1 MKKIILLFTL
11 LIANNSSAQDYMDKI
26 IDDTCN
32 CLSKISDSIV
42 GEDFNMQMG
51 VCMINAASPYK
62 KKIKKDHKIDM
73 NNINEEG
80 EALGELIGIKM
91 IDVCPNILIE
101 ISKRSNQ
108 PVQEEEIIVQNTITG
123 KITKIEEDQF
133 VSFSLKDG
141 EGKTKK
147 FYWLNH
153 IESDIDLYTEYK
165 NLKHKAVKI
174 TYRSEEFFDPR
185 IGEYHTFNI
194 ISKIEKIRTSSGSLV
209 SSI

>member
-11 LIANNSSAQDYMDKI
+11 LIANNSFAQDYMDKI

-32 CLSKISDSIV
+32 CLDKVADTIV
-42 GEDFNMQMG
+42 GEDFNMQLG
-51 VCMINAASPYK
+51 LCMIDAARPYK
-62 KKIKKDHKIDM
+62 KKIKKDHKIDL
-73 NNINEEG
+73 NNIDEEG
-80 EALGELIGIKM
+80 EALGELIGLKM
-91 IDVCPNILIE
+91 VGVCPNILIE
-101 ISKRSNQ
+101 ISKRSKET
-108 PVQEEEIIVQNTITG
+108 VQKEVVAQNTITG